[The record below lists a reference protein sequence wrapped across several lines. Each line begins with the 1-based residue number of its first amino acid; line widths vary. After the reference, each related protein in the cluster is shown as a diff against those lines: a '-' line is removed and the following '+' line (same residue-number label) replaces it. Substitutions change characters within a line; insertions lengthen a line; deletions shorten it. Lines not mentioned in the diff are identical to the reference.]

1 MTGRLGVVGTKL
13 GIGGRPPP
21 VGIGRLGSTMRCR
34 SGCGAGVTV
43 GMTDRLGIVTGGVG
57 GATGITGR
65 LGSTGSKSKFGIGGT
80 GNIVGTGFGGTT
92 AGLVIT
98 GRLGS
103 DTGCRFGGVGGVG
116 GGSG

>member
-1 MTGRLGVVGTKL
+1 MTGRLGIVGTIS
-13 GIGGRPPP
+13 GIDTGGR
-21 VGIGRLGSTMRCR
+21 GGGTTLGATCGST
-34 SGCGAGVTV
+34 T
-43 GMTDRLGIVTGGVG
+43 GMGGV
-57 GATGITGR
+57 TGITGR
-65 LGSTGSKSKFGIGGT
+65 RGSGIGSRSKVGAGGS